1 MQKAA
6 RQKKMIIGIVLLII
20 LIVVICVIATKTG
33 KAVKGA
39 VELVSGDD
47 DDSVMPMTEPVSS
60 DKIPNPDPNSM
71 NSEPDSSIPSLK

>member
-1 MQKAA
+1 
-6 RQKKMIIGIVLLII
+6 MIIGIVLLII

-47 DDSVMPMTEPVSS
+47 DDSAMTKPANS
-60 DKIPNPDPNSM
+60 DNPDPNSM
-71 NSEPDSSIPSLK
+71 NSEPDSSIPSLE